1 MILTKDQDFYCRLD
15 NAITD
20 TIAHLK
26 EIQTKLGE
34 EYLSES
40 LAGEENNNSGE
51 PE

>member
-1 MILTKDQDFYCRLD
+1 MTDYQRLYCNLD
-15 NAITD
+15 SAITN

-34 EYLSES
+34 EYLAES
-40 LAGEENNNSGE
+40 LAQLENNNSGE